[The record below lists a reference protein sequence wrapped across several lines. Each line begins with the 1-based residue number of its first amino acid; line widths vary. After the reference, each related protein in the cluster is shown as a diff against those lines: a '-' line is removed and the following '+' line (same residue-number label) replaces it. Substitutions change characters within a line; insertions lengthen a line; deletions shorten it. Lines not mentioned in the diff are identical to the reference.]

1 MSLERKAF
9 IMMLASSKNK
19 GGLELSLR
27 RPVRP
32 CWLDE
37 RHAET
42 GRSLRMSIVQTK
54 KTHALYV
61 LALRPSRCC
70 SCRLHVG
77 LVAKRFASD
86 VAEPQMPIGIAAEFV
101 HSAPRQSPRK

>member
-1 MSLERKAF
+1 M
-9 IMMLASSKNK
+9 
-19 GGLELSLR
+19 
-27 RPVRP
+27 RP
-32 CWLDE
+32 CRLDE

-70 SCRLHVG
+70 SCRLQTVG

-101 HSAPRQSPRK
+101 TSAPRQSPRK